1 MKIHSSR
8 LINFSIRS
16 ISLLMAVIFSAILVV
31 PGMAATDTNSD
42 CVSYHTVQVSD
53 NLRTII
59 RTHQLRWQDLI
70 AANHL
75 AAPDYRIYVG
85 QNLCIPK
92 SKKNFSVPSGSAFK
106 SKPANYAV
114 VRTGNNLSIYTV
126 NFPKNNVFYVKAD
139 DSKVSG
145 LNWYKVGTIR
155 TGSKTANKYTF
166 KLPSQLVKSSFFTVC
181 VKNATTDAV
190 ACRNLVAGP

>member
-8 LINFSIRS
+8 LKNSLIRS
-16 ISLLMAVIFSAILVV
+16 ISLLMAVIFSAILIA
-31 PGMAATDTNSD
+31 PAMAATDANSD
-42 CVSYHTVQVSD
+42 CVSYRSVQVSD
-53 NLRTII
+53 DLRTII
-59 RTHQLRWQDLI
+59 RTHQLRWQDLV
-70 AANHL
+70 AVNHL
-75 AAPDYRIYVG
+75 AAPNYRIYVG
-85 QNLCIPK
+85 QKLCIPK

-106 SKPANYAV
+106 TKPANYAV

-139 DSKVSG
+139 DSKAAG
-145 LNWYKVGTIR
+145 LNWYKIGTFR

-181 VKNATTDAV
+181 VKNATSDAV